1 MITRKIMVDAMEYN
15 FQIDGT
21 AWQVDFSKSQTR
33 VKDVRQLALLKENS
47 TFFVAADFE
56 DKGDALSFTFDTAGK
71 TTWDDLRGLERN
83 DKLRAIGNVAR
94 FSELLKMRFTFFLH
108 PENMVFDVNQM
119 PFLVYR
125 GIRDVLPPY
134 TMTEEK
140 FLKQYKCLIV
150 ALFSKKYSFDEL
162 ISGSL
167 DNAKGTSFERSIIEA
182 KDLATI
188 EEILAES
195 YTKETAAVNRKMTL
209 VQRKNYRLFKG
220 LTIGFIIATLVL
232 AVPVAYF
239 AFVKV
244 PFQETLL
251 SANEAFIADD
261 YGKVTE
267 TLRDV
272 DPTKLPQASKFE
284 LAKSYVESAKLSDVQ
299 KKTVLQKT
307 TLKSPE
313 EYLLYW
319 IYDGQGELTKAN
331 DIALTRKENDL
342 QIYNLARQ
350 IEQLDADTDM
360 KASTRNEKQEALNDK
375 IKKIK
380 ENEAKTKEDIAKE
393 EANQKEQDKAQAT
406 SEVE

>member
-1 MITRKIMVDAMEYN
+1 MITKKIMVDAMEYN

-21 AWQVDFSKSQTR
+21 VWQVAFSKSQTR
-33 VKDVRQLALLKENS
+33 VKDVRQLALLKERS
-47 TFFVAADFE
+47 PLFVPVSFE
-56 DKGDALSFTFDTAGK
+56 DKGDALSFQFDTAGK
-71 TTWDDLRGLERN
+71 TTWDELAQLDRN
-83 DKLRAIGNVAR
+83 EKLRAVGNVAR
-94 FSELLKMRFTFFLH
+94 FSELLKTRFTFFLH
-108 PENMVFDVNQM
+108 PDNVVFDVNQM
-119 PFLVYR
+119 PYLVYR

-167 DNAKGTSFERSIIEA
+167 DNAKGTSFERSVIEA
-182 KDLATI
+182 KDLAAI
-188 EEILAES
+188 EAILAEG
-195 YTKETAAVNRKMTL
+195 YTKEKAAVDRKMTL

-251 SANEAFIADD
+251 RANEAFIAND
-261 YGKVTE
+261 YGKVTD

-272 DPTKLPQASKFE
+272 EPTKLPQASKYE
-284 LAKSYVESAKLSDVQ
+284 LAKSYVESAKLSEVQ
-299 KKTVLQKT
+299 KKTVLQNT

-319 IYDGQGELTKAN
+319 IYDGQAELTKAN
-331 DIALTRKENDL
+331 DIALTMKDNDL
-342 QIYNLARQ
+342 QVYNLARQ
-350 IEQLDADTDM
+350 IEKLDADTEM
-360 KASTRNEKQEALNDK
+360 SASTRSAKQEAINEK

-380 ENEAKTKEDIAKE
+380 EDETKTKEEAAKA
-393 EANQKEQDKAQAT
+393 EATQKEQDKAQAT

>member
-1 MITRKIMVDAMEYN
+1 MITKKIMVDAMEYN

-21 AWQVDFSKSQTR
+21 AWGVEFSKSQTK
-33 VKDVRQLALLKENS
+33 VKDMRQLALLKESS
-47 TFFVAADFE
+47 TFFVPATVE
-56 DKGDALSFTFDTAGK
+56 DKGDALSFQFDTAGK
-71 TTWDDLRGLERN
+71 TTWDALYQLERN
-83 DKLRAIGNVAR
+83 EKLRAVGNVAR
-94 FSELLKMRFTFFLH
+94 FSELLKTRFTFFLH
-108 PENMVFDVNQM
+108 PENMVFDVNQV
-119 PFLVYR
+119 PYLVYR

-167 DNAKGTSFERSIIEA
+167 DNAKGTNFDRSIIEA
-182 KDLATI
+182 KDLAAI
-188 EEILAES
+188 EAILTDS
-195 YTKETAAVNRKMTL
+195 YTKETAAVNRKMTM

-232 AVPVAYF
+232 AAPVSYF

-251 SANEAFIADD
+251 SANEAFLADD

-267 TLRDV
+267 TLREV
-272 DPTKLPQASKFE
+272 DPEKLPQASKYE
-284 LAKSYVESAKLSDVQ
+284 LAKSYVQSAKLSDVQ
-299 KKTVLQKT
+299 KKTVAQKI

-319 IYDGQGELTKAN
+319 IYDGQAELTKAN
-331 DIALTRKENDL
+331 DIALTMKDNDL

-350 IEQLDADTDM
+350 IEQLDLDTDM
-360 KASTRNEKQEALNDK
+360 AAATRNDKQEALNEK

-380 ENEAKTKEDIAKE
+380 EDEAKTKEDMAKQ
-393 EANQKEQDKAQAT
+393 EANQKEQDKAKAI